1 MSRDGLTLRKV
12 LAKDQTSDYY
22 QSALWEVEELP
33 GLRIRQMWDHSRS
46 KSKKVWVVNA
56 QMALQMRGELS
67 EQVLHIARALQD
79 QRFRTRRETL
89 QALEVLLALEEES
102 R

>member
-33 GLRIRQMWDHSRS
+33 GLRIRQMWDHSIKNNKAWIVYNRL
-46 KSKKVWVVNA
+46 
-56 QMALQMRGELS
+56 ALQMRGELS
-67 EQVLHIARALQD
+67 EQVLHIARTLQD
-79 QRFRTRRETL
+79 QRFSTRREAL
-89 QALEVLLALEEES
+89 QALEVIMMLEES
-102 R
+102 